1 MDKVTD
7 SNATSQPQRRD
18 GRPARPASPNH
29 SEAVAFY
36 RENLELRADITEEEW
51 RAYGESLFPGSPGY
65 ATWAMARRDR
75 ARETER
81 APR

>member
-7 SNATSQPQRRD
+7 SNAASQPQRR
-18 GRPARPASPNH
+18 GGHPARPASPDR
-29 SEAVAFY
+29 SEAIA
-36 RENLELRADITEEEW
+36 LLDQIPAIPPGITEEEW

-75 ARETER
+75 ACETDR